1 MLTSKTAL
9 LERLVAILYAILR
22 SRMGREAKA
31 LAERLLHLTDPKMRE
46 ATLGERLKGLDALLA
61 AEVVEIIC
69 QGAERGDRLYQE
81 AFFYILDVKAL
92 ERVLGPRKVSELQR
106 EFTKREYGAARRL
119 FFEASPD
126 GMEEPAEGERRPK
139 EGLGLRISQARRPS
153 PRFIEKLLFDPDPR
167 VIKAL
172 LGNPRLTETEVMR
185 IASSSR
191 ATPAVLEAIALDP
204 RWASRYS
211 VKLALIYNPRTPAGI
226 AIGLLPFL
234 LSQDLRELSQE
245 GRIPPV
251 VKAEA
256 EKLLGLR
263 GGKI

>member
-1 MLTSKTAL
+1 
-9 LERLVAILYAILR
+9 
-22 SRMGREAKA
+22 
-31 LAERLLHLTDPKMRE
+31 
-46 ATLGERLKGLDALLA
+46 
-61 AEVVEIIC
+61 
-69 QGAERGDRLYQE
+69 
-81 AFFYILDVKAL
+81 
-92 ERVLGPRKVSELQR
+92 
-106 EFTKREYGAARRL
+106 
-119 FFEASPD
+119 
-126 GMEEPAEGERRPK
+126 
-139 EGLGLRISQARRPS
+139 
-153 PRFIEKLLFDPDPR
+153 
-167 VIKAL
+167 
-172 LGNPRLTETEVMR
+172 MR

-211 VKLALIYNPRTPAGI
+211 I

-251 VKAEA
+251 VRAEA